1 MPLTGYDPLS
11 RLVPFGWLEIARCP
25 RRPLRCCLV
34 ISEEPP
40 TDTMSPHLQAS
51 QKTKHQPQSLW
62 NGPQLHLW
70 SKINITSHT
79 NITSVWHCNRNPD
92 SSGSSNHSSSNH
104 SSSSANRRP
113 ILWLPTCHTPLQ
125 ITDVTRC
132 ITAKETFCTWSPSLQ
147 HGHQQ
152 KTYTLS
158 EAHAHF
164 TRMTLNYSLL
174 ILQPNVTFLHSVLI
188 TIRRKFVMALT
199 EAPRLPYDY
208 TKETYTT

>member
-1 MPLTGYDPLS
+1 MPLTGYDPLP

-51 QKTKHQPQSLW
+51 QKTRHQPRTLW

-70 SKINITSHT
+70 SKINSTSHT
-79 NITSVWHCNRNPD
+79 NITSVWYCNRNPD

-104 SSSSANRRP
+104 SSSSSANRRP

-125 ITDVTRC
+125 ITDVTRWLHHSKRNYLHLESEFAAWSLTENLHV
-132 ITAKETFCTWSPSLQ
+132 IRSTRTFHQDDIKLQ
-147 HGHQQ
+147 FVDMSH
-152 KTYTLS
+152 
-158 EAHAHF
+158 
-164 TRMTLNYSLL
+164 
-174 ILQPNVTFLHSVLI
+174 QPNVTFLHSQ
-188 TIRRKFVMALT
+188 FSS
-199 EAPRLPYDY
+199 PYVGNFSWHTQGAN
-208 TKETYTT
+208 TKVDT